1 MCAMIVKR
9 FEETYRALAEELKM
23 EKLQLSRVHEQRV
36 QSDLNEKKRVA
47 MDNYMDALNDDAS
60 KVTFVTV
67 FQPC

>member
-1 MCAMIVKR
+1 MIVKR

-47 MDNYMDALNDDAS
+47 MHNYMDTLNDDAS